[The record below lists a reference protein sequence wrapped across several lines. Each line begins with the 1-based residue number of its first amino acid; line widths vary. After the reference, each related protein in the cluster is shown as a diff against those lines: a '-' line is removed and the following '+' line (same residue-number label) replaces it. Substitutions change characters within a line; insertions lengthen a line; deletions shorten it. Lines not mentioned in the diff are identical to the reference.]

1 MKAKRII
8 CMVLVVGIALTL
20 WKLAIWQL
28 PEAVHAG
35 EEEKETVAGDAIKLQ
50 QPVQDGGLTPAAEND
65 RLRLYFDHHSGG
77 VAVEDKA
84 SGNWFYSNPADA
96 GEDPKASEA
105 MKQEL
110 MSQIKLVYNVKGK
123 EGELEMN
130 SYTHAM
136 KLNQLSWGKLEQG
149 LRVSMVLGR
158 EEQRMLLPQQITK
171 SSLERNILEQLE
183 NERDV
188 KRMLAYYILYTREDL
203 SGANGKE
210 LLAKYPILEEEDMYV
225 LKSSITDRDKR
236 LLEDYAKQAG
246 YTFEQLEEDYAR
258 VGYDESDAVFPYFK
272 LSLDYILED
281 EGLSVTV
288 HNREI
293 EYDRDRFR
301 LVKLSVLNYFGAG
314 RTGEQGYLFLPDG
327 SGTIIPFNNDA
338 GRNTLLMTGK
348 VYGPDHALSQTARG
362 SFTQQFR
369 VPVFGVKKNGAAL
382 FSVIEEG
389 DAVAEINGM
398 MGDINHSWNT
408 AYASFTIRNRDT
420 FIAENAFEQAPWI
433 LYEKNEFTGNIVMR
447 YYFLAGEDADYSGM
461 AAAYRQYLIGRGLL
475 SKVRP
480 DEGIPFYLDTM
491 GSVDQMVRNVG
502 IPTHGQAAVT
512 SFEEAGRMLEQMSR
526 RGIRNIKLR
535 YTGWFNGGYNHTV
548 PDRMNVEK
556 VLGGEKGLKQLA
568 STVQEMGAQLYPDVN
583 FATVPANKTFD
594 GFVPRRDG
602 IRTMFQ
608 KISYKS
614 YLNVATLETEK
625 GEWVINPL
633 KIPGYY
639 SSFGKDFQSL
649 GLNTLSVSTLGETL
663 NSNFKNRN
671 EVNRQ
676 QSLEIVDEV
685 LAAANETYSHI
696 ISDHGNA
703 YLFPY
708 ADHIL
713 NLPDEDSSFAIS
725 DRPVPFLQ
733 ITLHGYMPYAGKPLN
748 LANDF
753 RPSVLKALEYG
764 SGVYFKLN
772 YGDNSLLKGASLFDQ
787 VHASQFFDWE
797 EKAAAVYKEMNEVL
811 KDVQDQAILN
821 HQQLE
826 ESVYKTVYE
835 NGKAIIVNYSDREI
849 KVEGVAVG
857 PEDYAVI
864 VP

>member
-1 MKAKRII
+1 MKAKRIV
-8 CMVLVVGIALTL
+8 CMVLVIGIALIL
-20 WKLAIWQL
+20 WKLAIWQP

-65 RLRLYFDHHSGG
+65 RLRLYFDHRSGG

-84 SGNWFYSNPADA
+84 FGNWFYSNPADA
-96 GEDPKASEA
+96 EEDPKASDA

-188 KRMLAYYILYTREDL
+188 KRILAYYILYKREDL

-210 LLAKYPILEEEDMYV
+210 LLAKYPILEEEDIYV

-246 YTFEQLEEDYAR
+246 YTFEKLEEDYAR
-258 VGYDESDAVFPYFK
+258 VGYDESGAVFPYFK

-293 EYDRDRFR
+293 EYDRDRFS

-338 GRNTLLMTGK
+338 SRNTLLTTGK

-369 VPVFGVKKNGAAL
+369 VPVFGIKKNGAAL

-475 SKVRP
+475 NKVRP
-480 DEGIPFYLDTM
+480 EEDIPFYLDTM
-491 GSVDQMVRNVG
+491 GSVDRMVRNVG

-512 SFEEAGRMLEQMSR
+512 SFEQAGRMLEQMSR
-526 RGIRNIKLR
+526 SGIRNIKLR
-535 YTGWFNGGYNHTV
+535 YTGWFNGGHTHTV
-548 PDRMNVEK
+548 PDRMKVEK
-556 VLGGEKGLKQLA
+556 VLGGAKGLKQLA
-568 STVQEMGAQLYPDVN
+568 SAVQEMGAQLYPDVN
-583 FATVPANKTFD
+583 FATVPSNKTFD

-602 IRTMFQ
+602 IRTLFQ

-614 YLNVATLETEK
+614 YLNVATLEYEQ
-625 GEWVINPL
+625 GEWVIDPL
-633 KIPGYY
+633 KLPGYY
-639 SSFGKDFQSL
+639 SSFEEDFQSL
-649 GLNTLSVSTLGETL
+649 GLDTLSVSTLGETL
-663 NSNFKNRN
+663 SSNFKNRN

-676 QSLEIVDEV
+676 QSLEIVEEV
-685 LAAANETYSHI
+685 LAAADETYSHI

-733 ITLHGYMPYAGKPLN
+733 ITLHGYMPYASKPLN

-753 RPSVLKALEYG
+753 RLSVLKALEYG

-772 YGDNSLLKGASLFDQ
+772 YGDNSLLKDASLFDQ
-787 VHASQFFDWE
+787 VHASQFSDWE

-811 KDVQDQAILN
+811 KDVQDQAIIN

-835 NGKAIIVNYSDREI
+835 SGKAIIVNYSDREI
-849 KVEGVAVG
+849 EIEGVAVG